1 MSKALGSEAPPPDQP
16 RPRRWTWVLLAALL
30 LVGAFLI
37 VVPNFIRAKSS
48 GQLTACTSN
57 LKNLGT
63 ALQMYA
69 SDNQGQFPDRLEQ
82 LLPQQYLRTLPTCPT
97 VMRMSYTDYHVNPR
111 HTHFSVGCCGNAH
124 PRNGLNHPRFDS
136 QRGLVERP

>member
-16 RPRRWTWVLLAALL
+16 RPSRWPWVALAALL
-30 LVGAFLI
+30 LVVAFLI

-48 GQLTACTSN
+48 GQLTACKSN
-57 LKNLGT
+57 LKNLAT
-63 ALQMYA
+63 ALEMYA

-82 LLPQQYLRTLPTCPT
+82 LLPQQYLRTLPTCPSAGG
-97 VMRMSYTDYHVNPR
+97 MSYTDYHVSPR
-111 HTHFSVGCCGNAH
+111 RKGFSVGCCGTAH
-124 PRNGLNHPRFDS
+124 PRNGLNHPRFES